1 MKTNSKRFYDA
12 HSSLLHLSNLMT
24 RALFCKR
31 MKDFNYVH
39 SCVKIKQTLF
49 EGTIDNDRLVSFI
62 FDPDNNNR
70 GTKMATSLL
79 RLGRL
84 GSVKVII
91 NEFSLYFY

>member
-1 MKTNSKRFYDA
+1 MFILALKKKT
-12 HSSLLHLSNLMT
+12 LH
-24 RALFCKR
+24 
-31 MKDFNYVH
+31 
-39 SCVKIKQTLF
+39 F
-49 EGTIDNDRLVSFI
+49 EGTIDNDRPVSFI